1 MLIVSYLEPSPETK
15 DISLEH
21 IFVNGSRTTGYWV
34 LLGSPGRGRLARA
47 ADRRRDAAG
56 LEPLR
61 SRGAG
66 GSAGLPLPASKKI
79 SNEN

>member
-56 LEPLR
+56 LNHFDLGEPVAAQA
-61 SRGAG
+61 SRF
-66 GSAGLPLPASKKI
+66 LPAKK
-79 SNEN
+79 